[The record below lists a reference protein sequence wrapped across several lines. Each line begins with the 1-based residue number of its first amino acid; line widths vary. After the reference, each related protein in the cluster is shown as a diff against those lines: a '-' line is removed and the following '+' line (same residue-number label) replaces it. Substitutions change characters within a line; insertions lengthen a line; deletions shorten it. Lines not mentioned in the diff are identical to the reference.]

1 MQTMIPQTTWRKV
14 DDYPLFILDMYE
26 DYHFDNYLKTGI
38 LPLPPGFSLPSGGCS
53 CFIAFNLPDQAI
65 FGRNYDWTKKIPTLL
80 LFTHPSN
87 GYASASMVD
96 LSLGFGSKEPSWDD
110 QDDRQLLYLA
120 PFIPLDGMNERGLTV
135 ALMAVPKAQ
144 APADPHKVSIIFP
157 AAIRLMLDKAQSVDK
172 AISLLAAY
180 NITLIQQ
187 HLLIADAHGNSAIVE
202 FVDGEIKVIRSKNPW
217 QVSTNFVLSD
227 NLESLLSLCCR
238 YDTAART
245 LEKAHGQI
253 SNEKAMSLLKDV
265 SQHGPAN
272 TIFSM
277 VYNLISG
284 EIDIAMDRKYDHL
297 YHFNLTMKKK

>member
-1 MQTMIPQTTWRKV
+1 
-14 DDYPLFILDMYE
+14 
-26 DYHFDNYLKTGI
+26 
-38 LPLPPGFSLPSGGCS
+38 
-53 CFIAFNLPDQAI
+53 
-65 FGRNYDWTKKIPTLL
+65 
-80 LFTHPSN
+80 
-87 GYASASMVD
+87 
-96 LSLGFGSKEPSWDD
+96 
-110 QDDRQLLYLA
+110 
-120 PFIPLDGMNERGLTV
+120 
-135 ALMAVPKAQ
+135 
-144 APADPHKVSIIFP
+144 
-157 AAIRLMLDKAQSVDK
+157 
-172 AISLLAAY
+172 LLAAY

>member
-1 MQTMIPQTTWRKV
+1 MIPQTTWRKV
-14 DDYPLFILDMYE
+14 DDYPLFVLDMYD

-53 CFIAFNLPDQAI
+53 CFTAFNLTDQAI
-65 FGRNYDWTKKIPTLL
+65 FGRNYDWAKKIPTLL

-87 GYASASMVD
+87 GYASASMAD
-96 LSLGFGSKEPSWDD
+96 LSLGFGTKEPSWDD
-110 QDDRQLLYLA
+110 PRARQLLLLA
-120 PFIPLDGMNERGLTV
+120 PYIPLDGMNERGLTV
-135 ALMAVPKAQ
+135 ALMKVPRAQ
-144 APADPHKVSIIFP
+144 PPSDPHKVSVIFP
-157 AAIRLMLDKAQSVDK
+157 AVIRLLLDKAQSVDE
-172 AISLLAAY
+172 AISLLDAY
-180 NITLIQQ
+180 NITFCQQ

-202 FVDGEIKVIRSKNPW
+202 FVDGEIKVICSKNPW

-227 NLESLLSLCCR
+227 NLESLRSLCCR
-238 YDTAART
+238 YDTTDRT